1 LDVVK
6 PGLILCLRGVMD
18 DKELAAQAGRGDD
31 AAFELLVR
39 RNFPALW
46 KLARAIVHD
55 DPAAE
60 EAVQNCLLSAH
71 RALGSFRGDAAVR
84 TWLLAICYR
93 CSLNQLRAGRRS
105 LVSIDSLTSFAS
117 RHDDT
122 ELRMDLRR
130 AVDALGESE
139 RTAFTLVEVLGYTR
153 EEAAVIVGIPSST
166 LRSQVARARAH
177 LAESLAGIQRDIAEG
192 VGA

>member
-1 LDVVK
+1 
-6 PGLILCLRGVMD
+6 MD
-18 DKELAAQAGRGDD
+18 DRELAARASGGDD

-55 DPAAE
+55 DPTAE
-60 EAVQNCLLSAH
+60 EAVQNCLVSAY
-71 RALGSFRGDAAVR
+71 RSLGTFRGDAAVR

-93 CSLNQLRAGRRS
+93 CALNQLRSGRRS
-105 LVSIDSLTSFAS
+105 IVSIDSLSAVAS

-122 ELRMDLRR
+122 ELRIDLRR

-139 RTAFTLVEVLGYTR
+139 RTAFALVDVLGYSR
-153 EEAAVIVGIPSST
+153 EEAAVIVGIPAST
-166 LRSQVARARAH
+166 MRSRVARAHGH
-177 LAESLAGIQRDIAEG
+177 LAESLAGVRRDMAEG
-192 VGA
+192 LRA